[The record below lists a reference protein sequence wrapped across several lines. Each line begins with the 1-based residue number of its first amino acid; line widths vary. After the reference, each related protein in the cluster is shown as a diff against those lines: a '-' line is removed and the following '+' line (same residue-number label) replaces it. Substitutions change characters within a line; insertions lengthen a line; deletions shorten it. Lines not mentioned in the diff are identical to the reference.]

1 MFPFVDTAVTPTI
14 IDCSERSCARG
25 GGLAPAL
32 QTGMKF
38 LLIEY
43 EPRYLERIRHYLASQ
58 SQTVE
63 LVIARDG
70 EEGLEL
76 YQKTRPDLVLISS
89 VLPKVR
95 TPDVIKGMQA
105 TGPTPPI
112 LLMMSGYKGRN
123 KRADAQRVGATS
135 ILEKPFS
142 EDVFQAEV
150 AMALGLRPGIEMP
163 SSPRPPSDPGSPLL
177 SADDIFSEVL
187 TGLGE
192 VGPPAKP
199 VSREMPAPS
208 SVEKR
213 LHDTLSGLLPPKK
226 SMSGS
231 TPPFPSAER
240 PDRPVER
247 TARVNVAEAMASLAA
262 RPQQTSRSGESPAR
276 RISSVDKLLS
286 DTLSGIMPPPKTT
299 AAAPPSRPR
308 ESSREVSGETL
319 RTKVSPIP
327 PSVPPA
333 PPPLRRPG
341 DATRPVATGRPASS
355 PGAFGRYQLL
365 EKIGA
370 GGMAEVFKARMKG
383 EQGFEKIVAIKR
395 IVPHM
400 ASNAEFV
407 TMFVD
412 EAKLAAQL
420 NHNNITHI
428 YDLGKVEAWHYIA
441 MEYVEGKDL
450 RTLLKLGKDKG
461 FPLPAELALFIASKI
476 ANALD
481 YAHRRPAPDGS
492 ELNLVHRDVSPQN
505 ILISDE
511 GDIKLCDFG
520 IAKAASKVST
530 TMSGALKGKLQYMS
544 PEQAWGKRL
553 DRRSDIFSLG
563 SVLYEMLTGAP
574 LFEGD
579 TDMSVLESVRE
590 GEVAPPTSRGV
601 EVPKRVDQI
610 VLKALAKNPQ
620 ERYQNA
626 SEFEK
631 DLHAVL
637 YTYQPSP
644 GPADL
649 AIYMHRLLEAPQA
662 SDAEIEAAFDAARD
676 MPRPAAPQAPAS
688 EVPPKKGKGLVIA
701 KASGEATR
709 PSIPAP
715 TPLPQPAARRSVG
728 EAAAAHAL
736 PATGESKK
744 SRAGLVAGIGIAA
757 VVLVAGALY
766 VTKDRWSGAKA
777 PDTALAP
784 KTEVPSASASSAA
797 SAAPA
802 PTLPAVE
809 PAKIVD
815 PKAVEAE
822 VRRLGAER
830 EKALRDAAAREL
842 AASGKPAPAPA
853 QAPPV
858 VGLAPV
864 KPAEPPRAVDAV
876 SASVPAP
883 KSVEPS
889 SATVVRAPETR
900 PTEVT
905 AEAAQKPPPPQPA
918 EVSVPDNPPVIPAAS
933 NTPASEGDLVGPG
946 EGVTEPRL
954 VRLGGVG
961 NLPPQ
966 ARQISRAADGS
977 IGTPF
982 LMALVD
988 ERGAVLEVR
997 IVKRSSY
1004 KFVDEAAVRSLKGAT
1019 IQPATKDGVKVKMW
1033 KTFPIEVRP

>member
-1 MFPFVDTAVTPTI
+1 VHAAAAVGPV
-14 IDCSERSCARG
+14 
-25 GGLAPAL
+25 LNL
-32 QTGMKF
+32 GMKF

-43 EPRYLERIRHYLASQ
+43 EPRYLERIRQYLAGQ
-58 SQTVE
+58 SHTVE
-63 LVIARDG
+63 LVMARDG

-76 YQKTRPDLVLISS
+76 YRKSRPDLVLISS
-89 VLPKVR
+89 VLPKLR

-105 TGPTPPI
+105 MGPTPPV

-142 EDVFQAEV
+142 EDVFQAEI
-150 AMALGLRPGIEMP
+150 AMALGLRPAIEMP
-163 SSPRPPSDPGSPLL
+163 SPSGPPSDPGAPLL
-177 SADDIFSEVL
+177 SSDDIFSDVL
-187 TGLGE
+187 TELDDE
-192 VGPPAKP
+192 PPARP
-199 VSREMPAPS
+199 TSREMPVLAP

-213 LHDTLSGLLPPKK
+213 LHDTLSGLLPPRKTP
-226 SMSGS
+226 SGVS
-231 TPPFPSAER
+231 APFPAAEVPGER
-240 PDRPVER
+240 LERPVER
-247 TARVNVAEAMASLAA
+247 TARVNVAEAMASLAT
-262 RPQQTSRSGESPAR
+262 RPQPAPRSGESQAR
-276 RISSVDKLLS
+276 GISSVDKLLH

-299 AAAPPSRPR
+299 APAPPARPR
-308 ESSREVSGETL
+308 ELKEVSREVSGETV
-319 RTKVSPIP
+319 RMKASPLP

-333 PPPLRRPG
+333 PPPMPQPV
-341 DATRPVATGRPASS
+341 DATRPVPAARPASS

-365 EKIGA
+365 QKIGA
-370 GGMAEVFKARMKG
+370 GGMAEVFKARMSG

-400 ASNAEFV
+400 ATNAEFV

-428 YDLGKVEAWHYIA
+428 YDLGKVDAWHYIA

-450 RTLLKLGKDKG
+450 RTLLKVAKERG

-481 YAHRRPAPDGS
+481 YAHRRPAADGS

-563 SVLYEMLTGAP
+563 SVLFEMLTGAP
-574 LFEGD
+574 LFHGE

-590 GEVAPPTSRGV
+590 GDVAMPSSRGA

-662 SDAEIEAAFDAARD
+662 SDDEIDAAFDKARD
-676 MPRPAAPQAPAS
+676 MPAPVGPSPAAA
-688 EVPPKKGKGLVIA
+688 VPPKKGRGLVIA
-701 KASGEATR
+701 KARTGEFAR
-709 PSIPAP
+709 PPIPVLAPRPEPAP
-715 TPLPQPAARRSVG
+715 RRAVG
-728 EAAAAHAL
+728 ESAAAL
-736 PATGESKK
+736 PAAGESRK
-744 SRAGLVAGIGIAA
+744 SRTGLVAGIGLAA
-757 VVLVAGALY
+757 VALVAGGLF
-766 VTKDRWSGAKA
+766 VTKDRWSGAR
-777 PDTALAP
+777 PPVTASVP
-784 KTEVPSASASSAA
+784 KTEPAAA

-802 PTLPAVE
+802 PPSAPEPALPE

-815 PKAVEAE
+815 PRAVEAE
-822 VRRLGAER
+822 ARRLGAER
-830 EKALRDAAAREL
+830 EKAIREAAKQPG
-842 AASGKPAPAPA
+842 AAGKPATASVPPAA
-853 QAPPV
+853 V

-864 KPAEPPRAVDAV
+864 KVAEPPRPSEVPVTVAKEPE
-876 SASVPAP
+876 SASTAVPVPPAPEPKPAETVAEAP
-883 KSVEPS
+883 KS
-889 SATVVRAPETR
+889 
-900 PTEVT
+900 
-905 AEAAQKPPPPQPA
+905 AAPPPV
-918 EVSVPDNPPVIPAAS
+918 EVSVPDKAPVIPAAS
-933 NTPASEGDLVGPG
+933 SEPVKEGDLVGPG
-946 EGVTEPRL
+946 EGVVEPRL
-954 VRLGGVG
+954 VRLGNMS
-961 NLPPQ
+961 NLPVQ
-966 ARQISRAADGS
+966 ARQIKRGADGS

-988 ERGAVLEVR
+988 ERGVVQEVR
-997 IVKRSSY
+997 VLKPSSY
-1004 KFVDEAAVRSLKGAT
+1004 KFVDDAAVRSLKGAT

-1033 KTFPIEVRP
+1033 KTFPITVKP

>member
-1 MFPFVDTAVTPTI
+1 M
-14 IDCSERSCARG
+14 
-25 GGLAPAL
+25 LAAGASPPVL
-32 QTGMKF
+32 EFGMKF
-38 LLIEY
+38 LLVEY

-58 SQTVE
+58 FQTVE
-63 LVIARDG
+63 LVVARDG

-76 YQKTRPDLVLISS
+76 YRKSRPDLVLISS

-95 TPDVIKGMQA
+95 TPEVIKGMQA

-142 EDVFQAEV
+142 EDVFQAEI

-163 SSPRPPSDPGSPLL
+163 SSPGPPSDPGTPLL
-177 SADDIFSEVL
+177 SADDIFSDVL
-187 TGLGE
+187 TGLDE
-192 VGPPAKP
+192 AAPPVKP
-199 VSREMPAPS
+199 VSREMPAPG

-213 LHDTLSGLLPPKK
+213 LHDTLSGLIPPKK
-226 SMSGS
+226 PVSGS
-231 TPPFPSAER
+231 SAPFPSAER
-240 PDRPVER
+240 PERPVER

-262 RPQQTSRSGESPAR
+262 RPQQAPRSGESQAR
-276 RISSVDKLLS
+276 GISSVDKLLN
-286 DTLSGIMPPPKTT
+286 DTLSGLMPLPKTT
-299 AAAPPSRPR
+299 AAAPPVRPR
-308 ESSREVSGETL
+308 EIVREVSDETI
-319 RTKVSPIP
+319 RMKVSPIP
-327 PSVPPA
+327 PPVPP
-333 PPPLRRPG
+333 PMKRPV
-341 DATRPVATGRPASS
+341 DTTRPVAAERPASS

-365 EKIGA
+365 QKIGA
-370 GGMAEVFKARMKG
+370 GGMAEVYKARMRG

-400 ASNAEFV
+400 ATNAEFV

-428 YDLGKVEAWHYIA
+428 YDLGKVDAWHYIA

-450 RTLLKLGKDKG
+450 RTLLKLGKERG
-461 FPLPAELALFIASKI
+461 FPLAGELALFIAAKI

-481 YAHRRPAPDGS
+481 YVHRRPAPDGS

-544 PEQAWGKRL
+544 PEQAWGKKL

-649 AIYMHRLLEAPQA
+649 AIYMHRLLEAP
-662 SDAEIEAAFDAARD
+662 
-676 MPRPAAPQAPAS
+676 PA
-688 EVPPKKGKGLVIA
+688 
-701 KASGEATR
+701 
-709 PSIPAP
+709 IPAP
-715 TPLPQPAARRSVG
+715 APLPTPAARRAVG
-728 EAAAAHAL
+728 ESAAAPAL
-736 PATGESKK
+736 PAAGESKK

-757 VVLVAGALY
+757 AVLVVGALF
-766 VTKDRWSGAKA
+766 VTKDRWSGAKPPVTA
-777 PDTALAP
+777 PAP
-784 KTEVPSASASSAA
+784 KTEAPAASAPSAA
-797 SAAPA
+797 SVVPAPA
-802 PTLPAVE
+802 LPAAE

-815 PKAVEAE
+815 PKAVDAEA
-822 VRRLGAER
+822 RRLGAER
-830 EKALRDAAAREL
+830 EKAPRDAAAKQL
-842 AASGKPAPAPA
+842 AMAGKPATASA
-853 QAPPV
+853 QAPAV

-864 KPAEPPRAVDAV
+864 KPAEPPRAGGAS

-889 SATVVRAPETR
+889 SATVVRAPEPR
-900 PTEVT
+900 
-905 AEAAQKPPPPQPA
+905 PA
-918 EVSVPDNPPVIPAAS
+918 EISVPDKPLMVPAAS
-933 NTPASEGDLVGPG
+933 NAPVSEGDLVGPG
-946 EGVTEPRL
+946 EGVLEPRL
-954 VRLGGVG
+954 VRLGGMG

-966 ARQISRAADGS
+966 ARQIKRAADGS

-988 ERGAVLEVR
+988 ERGVVR
-997 IVKRSSY
+997 DIRVVKPSSY
-1004 KFVDEAAVRSLKGAT
+1004 KFVDEAAMRSLKGAT

-1033 KTFPIEVRP
+1033 KTFSLTVKP

>member
-1 MFPFVDTAVTPTI
+1 
-14 IDCSERSCARG
+14 
-25 GGLAPAL
+25 
-32 QTGMKF
+32 MKF
-38 LLIEY
+38 LLVEY

-70 EEGLEL
+70 EEALEM
-76 YQKTRPDLVLISS
+76 YRRSRPDLVLISS

-150 AMALGLRPGIEMP
+150 AMALGLRPGIEVSP
-163 SSPRPPSDPGSPLL
+163 SSGPPSDPGSPLL
-177 SADDIFSEVL
+177 SADDIFSDVL
-187 TGLGE
+187 TGLDE
-192 VGPPAKP
+192 PAPPVKP
-199 VSREMPAPS
+199 VSREMPAQS

-226 SMSGS
+226 SVSGS
-231 TPPFPSAER
+231 TPSFAPAGR
-240 PDRPVER
+240 PDRPAER
-247 TARVNVAEAMASLAA
+247 TARVNVEQAMASLAA
-262 RPQQTSRSGESPAR
+262 RPQPASRSGETAAKTV
-276 RISSVDKLLS
+276 SSVDKLLH
-286 DTLSGIMPPPKTT
+286 DTLSGLMPPPKTA
-299 AAAPPSRPR
+299 AAAPPSRPKAV
-308 ESSREVSGETL
+308 SREVSGETV
-319 RTKVSPIP
+319 RSKVSPLP
-327 PSVPPA
+327 PPVPPA
-333 PPPLRRPG
+333 PPPLKRPV
-341 DATRPVATGRPASS
+341 DVTRPVPVSRPASS

-370 GGMAEVFKARMKG
+370 GGMAEVYKARMRG

-400 ASNAEFV
+400 ATNADFV

-428 YDLGKVEAWHYIA
+428 YDLGKVDAWHYIA

-450 RTLLKLGKDKG
+450 RTLLKLGKERG
-461 FPLPAELALFIASKI
+461 CPLPAELALFIAAKI

-481 YAHRRPAPDGS
+481 YAHRRLAADGS

-563 SVLYEMLTGAP
+563 SVLYEMLTGRP

-579 TDMSVLESVRE
+579 TDMSILESVRE

-601 EVPKRVDQI
+601 EVPRRVDQI

-649 AIYMHRLLEAPQA
+649 AIYMHRLLEASQA
-662 SDAEIEAAFDAARD
+662 SDDEIDAAFDAARD
-676 MPRPAAPQAPAS
+676 MPSPVAAPAPAPD
-688 EVPPKKGKGLVIA
+688 VLPRKGKGLVIA
-701 KASGEATR
+701 KARSTEATR

-715 TPLPQPAARRSVG
+715 APLPAPPTRRAVG
-728 EAAAAHAL
+728 EIAVHPAL
-736 PATGESKK
+736 PAAGESKK
-744 SRAGLVAGIGIAA
+744 SRAGLFAGIGIAA
-757 VVLVAGALY
+757 AVLVAAALF
-766 VTKDRWSGAKA
+766 VTKDRWSGAR
-777 PDTALAP
+777 PQ
-784 KTEVPSASASSAA
+784 V
-797 SAAPA
+797 AAPA
-802 PTLPAVE
+802 PKAEVPAASASTAAPLPSPALVAPE

-822 VRRLGAER
+822 ARRLAAER
-830 EKALRDAAAREL
+830 EKAQRDAAARQ
-842 AASGKPAPAPA
+842 AATAGKPATASA
-853 QAPPV
+853 QAPAV
-858 VGLAPV
+858 VGLAPA
-864 KPAEPPRAVDAV
+864 KAAEPPRPADA
-876 SASVPAP
+876 STASVPAP
-883 KSVEPS
+883 KSVEAS
-889 SATVVRAPETR
+889 SAPAVRAPEPKPADIAVEVAPK
-900 PTEVT
+900 PT
-905 AEAAQKPPPPQPA
+905 PPPPV
-918 EVSVPDNPPVIPAAS
+918 EVSIPEKPPAIPAAS
-933 NTPASEGDLVGPG
+933 STAVSEGDLVGPG
-946 EGVTEPRL
+946 EGVSEPRL
-954 VRLGGVG
+954 VRLGSLG

-966 ARQISRAADGS
+966 ARQIRRAADGS

-988 ERGAVLEVR
+988 ERGVVQEVR
-997 IVKRSSY
+997 VVKPSSY
-1004 KFVDEAAVRSLKGAT
+1004 KFVDDAAVRSLKGAT

-1033 KTFPIEVRP
+1033 KTFPIEVKP

>member
-1 MFPFVDTAVTPTI
+1 VHAAV
-14 IDCSERSCARG
+14 AV
-25 GGLAPAL
+25 APVL
-32 QTGMKF
+32 NLGMKF

-43 EPRYLERIRHYLASQ
+43 EPRYLEQIRQYLAGQ

-63 LVIARDG
+63 LVMARDG

-76 YQKTRPDLVLISS
+76 YRKSRPDLVLISS
-89 VLPKVR
+89 ILPKLR

-105 TGPTPPI
+105 LGPTPPV

-142 EDVFQAEV
+142 RDVFQAEV
-150 AMALGLRPGIEMP
+150 AMALGLRPAIEMP
-163 SSPRPPSDPGSPLL
+163 SSSGPPSDPGAPLL
-177 SADDIFSEVL
+177 SAEDIFSGVL
-187 TGLGE
+187 TELDDE
-192 VGPPAKP
+192 PPARP
-199 VSREMPAPS
+199 ISREMPVPVP
-208 SVEKR
+208 SVEK
-213 LHDTLSGLLPPKK
+213 LLSDTLSGLMPPKK
-226 SMSGS
+226 TPSGVS
-231 TPPFPSAER
+231 APFPAAEVPGER
-240 PDRPVER
+240 LDRPVER
-247 TARVNVAEAMASLAA
+247 TARVNVAEVMASLSA
-262 RPQQTSRSGESPAR
+262 RPQPAPRAAEPASRGASST
-276 RISSVDKLLS
+276 SSVDKLLH
-286 DTLSGIMPPPKTT
+286 DTLSGILPPPKTIEP
-299 AAAPPSRPR
+299 APPTRPR
-308 ESSREVSGETL
+308 EPREPKGVAREVSGETV
-319 RTKVSPIP
+319 RMKASPLP

-333 PPPLRRPG
+333 SPPMPRPV
-341 DATRPVATGRPASS
+341 DATHPVPAARPVSS

-365 EKIGA
+365 QKIGA
-370 GGMAEVFKARMKG
+370 GGMAEVFKARMSG

-400 ASNAEFV
+400 ATNADFV

-428 YDLGKVEAWHYIA
+428 YDLGKVDAWHYIA

-450 RTLLKLGKDKG
+450 RTLLKLAKERG

-481 YAHRRPAPDGS
+481 YAHRRPAADGS

-530 TMSGALKGKLQYMS
+530 TISGALKGKLQYMS

-590 GEVAPPTSRGV
+590 GEVAMPSSRGA

-637 YTYQPSP
+637 YTFQPSP

-649 AIYMHRLLEAPQA
+649 AIYMHRLREAPQA
-662 SDAEIEAAFDAARD
+662 SDDEIDAVFDKARD
-676 MPRPAAPQAPAS
+676 MPGPVGPVPAPGG
-688 EVPPKKGKGLVIA
+688 PPKKGKGLVIA
-701 KASGEATR
+701 KAQTGEFAW
-709 PSIPAP
+709 PSIPPLKSRPEPAP
-715 TPLPQPAARRSVG
+715 RRAVGESAAVLPAA
-728 EAAAAHAL
+728 
-736 PATGESKK
+736 GESRK
-744 SRAGLVAGIGIAA
+744 SRTGLVAGIGLAA
-757 VVLVAGALY
+757 VALVAGGLY
-766 VTKDRWSGAKA
+766 VTKDRWSGTG
-777 PDTALAP
+777 PPVTASVP
-784 KTEVPSASASSAA
+784 KTESAAANAA
-797 SAAPA
+797 SAPPSAPE
-802 PTLPAVE
+802 PAMLE
-809 PAKIVD
+809 PAKVVD
-815 PKAVEAE
+815 PRAVEAE
-822 VRRLGAER
+822 ARRLGAER
-830 EKALRDAAAREL
+830 EKALREAAKQPGTA
-842 AASGKPAPAPA
+842 GKPATASE
-853 QAPPV
+853 PPSAV

-864 KPAEPPRAVDAV
+864 KVAEPPRPSEVPAAALKGPE
-876 SASVPAP
+876 SASTAVPVPPAPEPKPAETVAEAP
-883 KSVEPS
+883 KS
-889 SATVVRAPETR
+889 
-900 PTEVT
+900 
-905 AEAAQKPPPPQPA
+905 AAPPPV
-918 EVSVPDNPPVIPAAS
+918 EVSVPDKAPVIPVAS
-933 NTPASEGDLVGPG
+933 SAPVKEGDLVGPG
-946 EGVTEPRL
+946 EGVVEPRL
-954 VRLGGVG
+954 VRLG
-961 NLPPQ
+961 NMSSLPVQ
-966 ARQISRAADGS
+966 ARQVKRGADGS

-988 ERGAVLEVR
+988 ERGAVQEVR
-997 IVKRSSY
+997 VLKPSSY
-1004 KFVDEAAVRSLKGAT
+1004 KFVDDAAVRSLKGAT

-1033 KTFPIEVRP
+1033 KTFPITVKP

>member
-1 MFPFVDTAVTPTI
+1 MVV
-14 IDCSERSCARG
+14 G
-25 GGLAPAL
+25 PANNL
-32 QTGMKF
+32 GMKF

-43 EPRYLERIRHYLASQ
+43 EPRYLERIRQYLAGQ

-63 LVIARDG
+63 LVMARDG

-76 YQKTRPDLVLISS
+76 YKKSRPDLVLISS
-89 VLPKVR
+89 VLPKLR

-105 TGPTPPI
+105 LGPTPPV

-142 EDVFQAEV
+142 QDVFQAEV
-150 AMALGLRPGIEMP
+150 AMALGLRPMIEMP
-163 SSPRPPSDPGSPLL
+163 PSPGPPSDPGAPLL
-177 SADDIFSEVL
+177 SADDIFSDVL
-187 TGLGE
+187 TGLDD
-192 VGPPAKP
+192 PPPPRP
-199 VSREMPAPS
+199 VSREMPIPAPS
-208 SVEKR
+208 VDKR
-213 LHDTLSGLLPPKK
+213 LSDTLSGLLPPRKTP
-226 SMSGS
+226 SGVS
-231 TPPFPSAER
+231 APFPAAEVPGER
-240 PDRPVER
+240 LARPVER
-247 TARVNVAEAMASLAA
+247 TARVNVAEAMASLSA
-262 RPQQTSRSGESPAR
+262 RPPAPRSGESQAR
-276 RISSVDKLLS
+276 SISSVDKLLH
-286 DTLSGIMPPPKTT
+286 DTLSGLMPPPMTTT
-299 AAAPPSRPR
+299 APAPPARPR
-308 ESSREVSGETL
+308 EPREPKEVSREVSGETV
-319 RTKVSPIP
+319 RMRSSPLP
-327 PSVPPA
+327 PPVPPA
-333 PPPLRRPG
+333 PPPMPRPV
-341 DATRPVATGRPASS
+341 DATRPVSAPRPPSS

-365 EKIGA
+365 QKIGA
-370 GGMAEVFKARMKG
+370 GGMAEVFKARMSG
-383 EQGFEKIVAIKR
+383 EHGFEKIVAIKR

-400 ASNAEFV
+400 ATNADFV

-428 YDLGKVEAWHYIA
+428 YDLGKVDAWHYIA

-450 RTLLKLGKDKG
+450 RTLLKLSKERG

-505 ILISDE
+505 ILLSDE

-553 DRRSDIFSLG
+553 DRRSDIYSLG
-563 SVLYEMLTGAP
+563 SVLFEMLTGAP
-574 LFEGD
+574 LFQGE

-590 GEVAPPTSRGV
+590 GEVAMPSSRGAG
-601 EVPKRVDQI
+601 VPRRVDQI

-662 SDAEIEAAFDAARD
+662 SEDEIDAAFDKARD
-676 MPRPAAPQAPAS
+676 MSVPVGPVPAPPA
-688 EVPPKKGKGLVIA
+688 PPKKGKGLVIA
-701 KASGEATR
+701 KARSGEVAR
-709 PSIPAP
+709 PAVPAP
-715 TPLPQPAARRSVG
+715 EPRPEPAPRRAVG
-728 EAAAAHAL
+728 ERAAAL
-736 PATGESKK
+736 PAVGESRK
-744 SRAGLVAGIGIAA
+744 SRTGLVAGIGLAA
-757 VVLVAGALY
+757 VVLVAGGLW
-766 VTKDRWSGAKA
+766 VTKDRWSGAR
-777 PDTALAP
+777 PPVTAGVP
-784 KTEVPSASASSAA
+784 KTEPVAVDASSAHP
-797 SAAPA
+797 AAAEPA
-802 PTLPAVE
+802 TQAAALPE

-815 PKAVEAE
+815 PRAVEAE
-822 VRRLGAER
+822 ARRVAGER
-830 EKALRDAAAREL
+830 EKAARE
-842 AASGKPAPAPA
+842 AAKQPGTAGKPATVSPPP
-853 QAPPV
+853 PPV
-858 VGLAPV
+858 LGLAAV
-864 KPAEPPRAVDAV
+864 KVAEPPRPSEAAVAATT
-876 SASVPAP
+876 SAKVPEPAATAVPAP
-883 KSVEPS
+883 PAPEPKPAETVAETKPAPPPPVEVSLPDKAPLIPPPS
-889 SATVVRAPETR
+889 SA
-900 PTEVT
+900 
-905 AEAAQKPPPPQPA
+905 
-918 EVSVPDNPPVIPAAS
+918 PVH
-933 NTPASEGDLVGPG
+933 EGDLVGPG
-946 EGVTEPRL
+946 EGVVEPRL
-954 VRLGGVG
+954 VRLG
-961 NLPPQ
+961 NMSSLPAQ
-966 ARQISRAADGS
+966 ARQVRRAADGS

-988 ERGAVLEVR
+988 EHGGVQDIRVL
-997 IVKRSSY
+997 KPSSY

-1033 KTFPIEVRP
+1033 KTFPITVKP

>member
-1 MFPFVDTAVTPTI
+1 
-14 IDCSERSCARG
+14 
-25 GGLAPAL
+25 
-32 QTGMKF
+32 MKF

-43 EPRYLERIRHYLASQ
+43 EPRYLERIRQYLAGQ
-58 SQTVE
+58 SQTIE
-63 LVIARDG
+63 LVVARDG
-70 EEGLEL
+70 EEGLDL
-76 YQKTRPDLVLISS
+76 YRKSRPDLVLISS
-89 VLPKVR
+89 VLPKLR

-105 TGPTPPI
+105 MGPTPPV

-142 EDVFQAEV
+142 MDVFQAEV
-150 AMALGLRPGIEMP
+150 AMALGLRPAIEMP
-163 SSPRPPSDPGSPLL
+163 PSSGPPSDPGAPLL
-177 SADDIFSEVL
+177 SADDIFADVL
-187 TGLGE
+187 TGLDDE
-192 VGPPAKP
+192 PPARP
-199 VSREMPAPS
+199 ISREMPAPVP

-213 LHDTLSGLLPPKK
+213 LHETLSGLLPPRKTP
-226 SMSGS
+226 SGVS
-231 TPPFPSAER
+231 APFVPAEA
-240 PDRPVER
+240 PVEKIDRPAER
-247 TARVNVAEAMASLAA
+247 TARVNVAEVMASLTA
-262 RPQQTSRSGESPAR
+262 RPPSAPRAADSASRAAESASRSS
-276 RISSVDKLLS
+276 SSVDKLLH
-286 DTLSGIMPPPKTT
+286 DTLSGIMPPPRTT
-299 AAAPPSRPR
+299 VPAPPVRPR
-308 ESSREVSGETL
+308 EVKDASREVSGETVRMKAAPL
-319 RTKVSPIP
+319 P

-333 PPPLRRPG
+333 PPPVPLT
-341 DATRPVATGRPASS
+341 DTTRPVPAVRPASS

-365 EKIGA
+365 QKIGA
-370 GGMAEVFKARMKG
+370 GGMAEVFKARMSG

-400 ASNAEFV
+400 ATNADFV

-428 YDLGKVEAWHYIA
+428 YDLGKVDAWHYIA

-450 RTLLKLGKDKG
+450 RTLLKVAKERSV
-461 FPLPAELALFIASKI
+461 PLPAELALFIAAKI

-530 TMSGALKGKLQYMS
+530 TISGALKGKLQYMS

-563 SVLYEMLTGAP
+563 SVLFEMLTGTP
-574 LFEGD
+574 LFQGE

-590 GEVAPPTSRGV
+590 GDAATPSSRGA

-649 AIYMHRLLEAPQA
+649 AIYMNRLLEAPPA
-662 SDAEIEAAFDAARD
+662 SDDEIDAAFDKARD
-676 MPRPAAPQAPAS
+676 MPGPVGPSPA
-688 EVPPKKGKGLVIA
+688 VLPKKGRGLVIA
-701 KASGEATR
+701 KAQAGELAR
-709 PSIPAP
+709 PSIPGPAP
-715 TPLPQPAARRSVG
+715 EPRPEPAPRRAVG
-728 EAAAAHAL
+728 ESAAAL
-736 PATGESKK
+736 PAAGESRK

-757 VVLVAGALY
+757 VVLVAGGLF
-766 VTKDRWSGAKA
+766 VTKDRWSGARPPA
-777 PDTALAP
+777 TASVP
-784 KTEVPSASASSAA
+784 KTEPATASVIPEASAPASASASAPPEAA
-797 SAAPA
+797 K
-802 PTLPAVE
+802 V
-809 PAKIVD
+809 VD
-815 PKAVEAE
+815 PRAVEAE
-822 VRRLGAER
+822 ARRLAAER
-830 EKALRDAAAREL
+830 EKAIREAAKQPG
-842 AASGKPAPAPA
+842 AAGKPATASVPP
-853 QAPPV
+853 QAA

-864 KPAEPPRAVDAV
+864 KAAEPPRPSEVPVPAAAASGPESAPTAVPVPRAPEPKPEAAV
-876 SASVPAP
+876 EAP
-883 KSVEPS
+883 KS
-889 SATVVRAPETR
+889 
-900 PTEVT
+900 
-905 AEAAQKPPPPQPA
+905 AAPPPV
-918 EVSVPDNPPVIPAAS
+918 EVSAPDKAPVIPAAS
-933 NTPASEGDLVGPG
+933 SAPVKEGDLVGPG
-946 EGVTEPRL
+946 EGVVEPRL
-954 VRLGGVG
+954 VRLGSMG
-961 NLPPQ
+961 NVPAQ
-966 ARQISRAADGS
+966 ARQIKRGADGS
-977 IGTPF
+977 IGTPI

-988 ERGAVLEVR
+988 ERGAVQEVR
-997 IVKRSSY
+997 VLKPSSY
-1004 KFVDEAAVRSLKGAT
+1004 KFVDDAAVRSLKGAT

-1033 KTFPIEVRP
+1033 KTFPITVKP

>member
-1 MFPFVDTAVTPTI
+1 
-14 IDCSERSCARG
+14 
-25 GGLAPAL
+25 
-32 QTGMKF
+32 MKF

-63 LVIARDG
+63 LVVARDG

-76 YQKTRPDLVLISS
+76 YRKSRPDLVLISS

-163 SSPRPPSDPGSPLL
+163 PSPGPPSDPGTPLL
-177 SADDIFSEVL
+177 SADDIFSDVL
-187 TGLGE
+187 TGLDE
-192 VGPPAKP
+192 PQPPAKP
-199 VSREMPAPS
+199 VSREIPVPS

-213 LHDTLSGLLPPKK
+213 LHDTLSGLMPPKK
-226 SMSGS
+226 SVSGS
-231 TPPFPSAER
+231 TAPFPSAER
-240 PDRPVER
+240 PERPVER
-247 TARVNVAEAMASLAA
+247 TSRVNVAAAMASLAA
-262 RPQQTSRSGESPAR
+262 RPQQAPRSGEATAKS
-276 RISSVDKLLS
+276 ISSVDKLLN
-286 DTLSGIMPPPKTT
+286 DTLSGLMPPPKTSV
-299 AAAPPSRPR
+299 AAPPSRPK
-308 ESSREVSGETL
+308 EISREVSGEKL
-319 RTKVSPIP
+319 RLKVAPIP
-327 PSVPPA
+327 PPIPPA
-333 PPPLRRPG
+333 PPPMKRPG
-341 DATRPVATGRPASS
+341 ETTRPVPTGRPASS

-370 GGMAEVFKARMKG
+370 GGMAEVYKARMRG
-383 EQGFEKIVAIKR
+383 EHGFEKIVAIKR
-395 IVPHM
+395 IVPNM
-400 ASNAEFV
+400 AMNAEFV

-428 YDLGKVEAWHYIA
+428 YDLGKVDAWHYIA

-450 RTLLKLGKDKG
+450 RTLLKVGKERG
-461 FPLPAELALFIASKI
+461 FPLPSELALFIAAKI

-590 GEVAPPTSRGV
+590 GEVLPPTSRGV

-649 AIYMHRLLEAPQA
+649 AIYMHRLLEPPQA
-662 SDAEIEAAFDAARD
+662 SDDEIEAAFDAARD
-676 MPRPAAPQAPAS
+676 MPRPAAPPAPAS

-701 KASGEATR
+701 KAHSGEGTR
-709 PSIPAP
+709 PSVPAP
-715 TPLPQPAARRSVG
+715 APFPSPTTRRAVG
-728 EAAAAHAL
+728 EGAAVPAL
-736 PATGESKK
+736 TGAGESKK
-744 SRAGLVAGIGIAA
+744 SRAGLVAGIGVAA
-757 VVLVAGALY
+757 AVLVAGAIF
-766 VTKDRWSGAKA
+766 VTKDRWSGAKPPVTA
-777 PDTALAP
+777 PTP
-784 KTEVPSASASSAA
+784 KTEVPAASTLSEPSVASS
-797 SAAPA
+797 PA
-802 PTLPAVE
+802 PPAPE

-815 PKAVEAE
+815 PRAVEAE
-822 VRRLGAER
+822 ARRLAAER
-830 EKALRDAAAREL
+830 EKALRDAAAKQL
-842 AASGKPAPAPA
+842 AAAGKPATGSA
-853 QAPPV
+853 QAPAV

-864 KPAEPPRAVDAV
+864 KPAEPPRPSDAGT
-876 SASVPAP
+876 ASVPVP
-883 KSVEPS
+883 KSAEPS
-889 SATVVRAPETR
+889 TATVVRAPESR
-900 PTEVT
+900 P
-905 AEAAQKPPPPQPA
+905 AEAAPEAAPKPTLPPPA
-918 EVSVPDNPPVIPAAS
+918 EVSVFDKPPLIPVAS
-933 NTPASEGDLVGPG
+933 NALVSEGDLVGPG
-946 EGVTEPRL
+946 EGVLEPRL
-954 VRLGGVG
+954 VRLGGMG

-966 ARQISRAADGS
+966 ARQIKRAADGS

-988 ERGAVLEVR
+988 ERGVVQDIR
-997 IVKRSSY
+997 IIKPSSY
-1004 KFVDEAAVRSLKGAT
+1004 KFVDDAAVRSLKGAT

-1033 KTFPIEVRP
+1033 KTFPITVKL

>member
-1 MFPFVDTAVTPTI
+1 
-14 IDCSERSCARG
+14 
-25 GGLAPAL
+25 
-32 QTGMKF
+32 MKF

-43 EPRYLERIRHYLASQ
+43 EPRYLERIRQYLASQ

-76 YQKTRPDLVLISS
+76 YRKSRPDLVLISS
-89 VLPKVR
+89 VLPKIR
-95 TPDVIKGMQA
+95 TPDVIKGMQS

-142 EDVFQAEV
+142 EDVFQAEI

-163 SSPRPPSDPGSPLL
+163 PSPGPPSDPGTPLL
-177 SADDIFSEVL
+177 SADDIFSDVL

-192 VGPPAKP
+192 APPPPKF
-199 VSREMPAPS
+199 VSREVPAA
-208 SVEKR
+208 VDKR

-226 SMSGS
+226 TVSGPS
-231 TPPFPSAER
+231 PPFPAVE
-240 PDRPVER
+240 PAGRPVER

-262 RPQQTSRSGESPAR
+262 RAQPATRSGEAPAR
-276 RISSVDKLLS
+276 KVSSVDKLLS
-286 DTLSGIMPPPKTT
+286 DTLSGLMPPPKTT
-299 AAAPPSRPR
+299 AAAPPARPR
-308 ESSREVSGETL
+308 EISREVSGEKV
-319 RTKVSPIP
+319 RTKVAPIP
-327 PSVPPA
+327 PPIPPA
-333 PPPLRRPG
+333 PPPLKRPVE
-341 DATRPVATGRPASS
+341 ATRPVPIARPASS

-370 GGMAEVFKARMKG
+370 GGMAEVYKARMRG

-400 ASNAEFV
+400 ATNADFV

-428 YDLGKVEAWHYIA
+428 YDLGKVDAWHYIA

-450 RTLLKLGKDKG
+450 RTLLKLGRERG
-461 FPLPAELALFIASKI
+461 FPLPAELALFIAAKI

-563 SVLYEMLTGAP
+563 SVLYEMLTGVP

-590 GEVAPPTSRGV
+590 GEVAPPTSRGA

-649 AIYMHRLLEAPQA
+649 AIYMHRLLEAHQA
-662 SDAEIEAAFDAARD
+662 SDDEIDAAFDAARD
-676 MPRPAAPQAPAS
+676 MPHPVPPPAPA
-688 EVPPKKGKGLVIA
+688 PDALPKKGKGLVIA
-701 KASGEATR
+701 KASGEVTR
-709 PSIPAP
+709 PSFPAP
-715 TPLPQPAARRSVG
+715 APPPAPPARRALG
-728 EAAAAHAL
+728 ETASAL
-736 PATGESKK
+736 PTAGESKK
-744 SRAGLVAGIGIAA
+744 SRAGLVAGIGIVAA
-757 VVLVAGALY
+757 VLVLGALF
-766 VTKDRWSGAKA
+766 VTKDRWMGTKPPAAA
-777 PDTALAP
+777 PTP
-784 KTEVPSASASSAA
+784 KTEAPAATVSPAAPLAPSAA
-797 SAAPA
+797 
-802 PTLPAVE
+802 LPQPE
-809 PAKIVD
+809 PAKILD

-822 VRRLGAER
+822 ARRLAAER
-830 EKALRDAAAREL
+830 EKAARDAAAKQL
-842 AASGKPAPAPA
+842 AAGKPATAPA
-853 QAPPV
+853 QPPGAL
-858 VGLAPV
+858 GLVPV
-864 KPAEPPRAVDAV
+864 QPAEPPRASDAGT
-876 SASVPAP
+876 ASVPVP
-883 KSVEPS
+883 KNVEPS
-889 SATVVRAPETR
+889 TVTVVRAPESR
-900 PTEVT
+900 PS
-905 AEAAQKPPPPQPA
+905 EAAPEAAPKPTPAPPVEA
-918 EVSVPDNPPVIPAAS
+918 SVPERTPVVPSAS
-933 NTPASEGDLVGPG
+933 SAPVAEGDLVGPG
-946 EGVTEPRL
+946 DGVLEPKL
-954 VRLGGVG
+954 VRLGSMG

-966 ARQISRAADGS
+966 ARQIKRAADGS

-988 ERGAVLEVR
+988 ERGKIVEVR
-997 IVKRSSY
+997 ILRPSSY
-1004 KFVDEAAVRSLKGAT
+1004 RFVDEAAVRSLKGAT

-1033 KTFPIEVRP
+1033 KTFPIEVKP

>member
-1 MFPFVDTAVTPTI
+1 
-14 IDCSERSCARG
+14 
-25 GGLAPAL
+25 
-32 QTGMKF
+32 MKF

-43 EPRYLERIRHYLASQ
+43 EPRYLERIRQYLAGQ

-63 LVIARDG
+63 LVMARDG

-76 YQKTRPDLVLISS
+76 YRKSRPDLVLISS
-89 VLPKVR
+89 VLPKLR

-105 TGPTPPI
+105 MGPTPPVI
-112 LLMMSGYKGRN
+112 LMMSGYKGRN

-142 EDVFQAEV
+142 QDVFQAEV
-150 AMALGLRPGIEMP
+150 AMALGLMPASEMP
-163 SSPRPPSDPGSPLL
+163 SFSGPPSDLGAPLL
-177 SADDIFSEVL
+177 SADDIFSGVL
-187 TGLGE
+187 TELE
-192 VGPPAKP
+192 DEPPARP
-199 VSREMPAPS
+199 ISREMPVPVS
-208 SVEKR
+208 SVDK
-213 LHDTLSGLLPPKK
+213 LLSDTLSGLMPPKK
-226 SMSGS
+226 TSSGVS
-231 TPPFPSAER
+231 APFPAAEVPGER
-240 PDRPVER
+240 LDRLVER
-247 TARVNVAEAMASLAA
+247 TARVNVAEAMASLSA
-262 RPQQTSRSGESPAR
+262 RPQPAPRAAEPASRGASST
-276 RISSVDKLLS
+276 SSVDKLLQ

-299 AAAPPSRPR
+299 APAPPARPR
-308 ESSREVSGETL
+308 EPREPREPKEVAREVSGETV
-319 RTKVSPIP
+319 RMKASPLP
-327 PSVPPA
+327 PFVPPA
-333 PPPLRRPG
+333 PLPMPRPV
-341 DATRPVATGRPASS
+341 DATRPVPAARPASS

-370 GGMAEVFKARMKG
+370 GGMAEVFKARMSG

-400 ASNAEFV
+400 ATNADFV

-428 YDLGKVEAWHYIA
+428 YDLGKVDAWHYIA

-450 RTLLKLGKDKG
+450 RTLLKLAKERG

-530 TMSGALKGKLQYMS
+530 TISGALKGKLQYMS
-544 PEQAWGKRL
+544 PEQAWGKRV

-590 GEVAPPTSRGV
+590 GEVAMPSSRGV

-620 ERYQNA
+620 DRYQNA

-637 YTYQPSP
+637 YTFQPSP

-649 AIYMHRLLEAPQA
+649 AIYMHRLREAPQA
-662 SDAEIEAAFDAARD
+662 SDEEIDAAFDKARD
-676 MPRPAAPQAPAS
+676 MPGPVGPVPAPGAL
-688 EVPPKKGKGLVIA
+688 PKKGKGLVIA
-701 KASGEATR
+701 KAQTGEFAR

-715 TPLPQPAARRSVG
+715 EPRREPAPRRAVG
-728 EAAAAHAL
+728 ESAAAL
-736 PATGESKK
+736 PAAAGESRK
-744 SRAGLVAGIGIAA
+744 SRTGLMAGIGLAA
-757 VVLVAGALY
+757 VVLVAGGLF
-766 VTKDRWSGAKA
+766 VTKGRWSGARPPVSA
-777 PDTALAP
+777 GVP
-784 KTEVPSASASSAA
+784 KTEPGAVGASSSVSEASAQHSASTSA
-797 SAAPA
+797 
-802 PTLPAVE
+802 LPE
-809 PAKIVD
+809 PAKVVD
-815 PKAVEAE
+815 PRAVEAE
-822 VRRLGAER
+822 ARRLGAER
-830 EKALRDAAAREL
+830 EKALREAAKQAGT
-842 AASGKPAPAPA
+842 AGKPATASVPPAA
-853 QAPPV
+853 V
-858 VGLAPV
+858 VGLAPM
-864 KPAEPPRAVDAV
+864 KAAEPPRPSDVPAAALKGSESTATAVPV
-876 SASVPAP
+876 SRAPEPKPAEIVAEAP
-883 KSVEPS
+883 KS
-889 SATVVRAPETR
+889 
-900 PTEVT
+900 
-905 AEAAQKPPPPQPA
+905 AAPPPV
-918 EVSVPDNPPVIPAAS
+918 EVSVPDKAPVIPAAS
-933 NTPASEGDLVGPG
+933 SAPVKEGDLVGPG
-946 EGVTEPRL
+946 EGVVEPRL
-954 VRLGGVG
+954 VRLGSMS
-961 NLPPQ
+961 NLPVQ
-966 ARQISRAADGS
+966 ARQIKRGGDGS

-982 LMALVD
+982 LMALID
-988 ERGAVLEVR
+988 ERGAVQEVR
-997 IVKRSSY
+997 VLKPSSY

-1033 KTFPIEVRP
+1033 KTFPITVKP

>member
-1 MFPFVDTAVTPTI
+1 
-14 IDCSERSCARG
+14 
-25 GGLAPAL
+25 
-32 QTGMKF
+32 MKF

-43 EPRYLERIRHYLASQ
+43 EPRYLERIRQYLAGQ

-63 LVIARDG
+63 LVMARDG

-76 YQKTRPDLVLISS
+76 YRKSRPDLVLISA
-89 VLPKVR
+89 VLPKLR

-105 TGPTPPI
+105 MGPTPPV

-123 KRADAQRVGATS
+123 KRADARRVGATS

-142 EDVFQAEV
+142 EDVFQAEI
-150 AMALGLRPGIEMP
+150 AMALGLRPAIEMP
-163 SSPRPPSDPGSPLL
+163 PSSGASDPALPLL
-177 SADDIFSEVL
+177 SADDIFSDVL
-187 TGLGE
+187 TGLDDA
-192 VGPPAKP
+192 PPP
-199 VSREMPAPS
+199 RPFSREMPLPIPS
-208 SVEKR
+208 VDKR
-213 LHDTLSGLLPPKK
+213 LHDTLSGLLPPRKTP
-226 SMSGS
+226 SGVS
-231 TPPFPSAER
+231 APFPAAEVPGER
-240 PDRPVER
+240 LDRPVER

-262 RPQQTSRSGESPAR
+262 RPQPAPRSGESQAR
-276 RISSVDKLLS
+276 GISSVDKLLH
-286 DTLSGIMPPPKTT
+286 DTLSGILPPPKTS
-299 AAAPPSRPR
+299 APAPPARPR
-308 ESSREVSGETL
+308 EPREPREPKEVSREVSGETA
-319 RTKVSPIP
+319 RMKASPLP

-333 PPPLRRPG
+333 PPPMPRPV
-341 DATRPVATGRPASS
+341 DATRPVSPARPASS
-355 PGAFGRYQLL
+355 PGRFGRYQLL

-370 GGMAEVFKARMKG
+370 GGMAEVFKARMSG

-400 ASNAEFV
+400 ATNSDFV

-428 YDLGKVEAWHYIA
+428 YDLGKVDAWHYIA

-450 RTLLKLGKDKG
+450 RTVLKLAKEKG

-481 YAHRRPAPDGS
+481 YAHRRPAADGS

-505 ILISDE
+505 ILLSDE

-563 SVLYEMLTGAP
+563 SVLFEMLTGAP
-574 LFEGD
+574 LFQGE

-590 GEVAPPTSRGV
+590 GEVAMPSSRAAG
-601 EVPKRVDQI
+601 VPKRVDQI

-662 SDAEIEAAFDAARD
+662 SDDEIDAAFDKARD
-676 MPRPAAPQAPAS
+676 MPAPVGPPPGPAIPL
-688 EVPPKKGKGLVIA
+688 KKGRGLVIA
-701 KASGEATR
+701 KAQSGDVAR
-709 PSIPAP
+709 PVVPAP
-715 TPLPQPAARRSVG
+715 ELRPEPAPRRAVG
-728 EAAAAHAL
+728 ERAAAL
-736 PATGESKK
+736 PALGESRK
-744 SRAGLVAGIGIAA
+744 SRTGLVAGIGLAA
-757 VVLVAGALY
+757 VALIAGGLF
-766 VTKDRWSGAKA
+766 VTKDRWLGARPSA
-777 PDTALAP
+777 TAGVP
-784 KTEVPSASASSAA
+784 KTEPTAVDAASAA
-797 SAAPA
+797 SAQPAAPA
-802 PTLPAVE
+802 PALLE

-822 VRRLGAER
+822 ARRLGAER
-830 EKALRDAAAREL
+830 EKALREAAKQPGTA
-842 AASGKPAPAPA
+842 GKPATASV
-853 QAPPV
+853 PPEAV

-864 KPAEPPRAVDAV
+864 KVAEPPQPSDTPAIA
-876 SASVPAP
+876 AKGPEPAP
-883 KSVEPS
+883 TAVP
-889 SATVVRAPETR
+889 VPRAPEPR
-900 PTEVT
+900 PPEPVVEP
-905 AEAAQKPPPPQPA
+905 ASKSAPPPPV
-918 EVSVPDNPPVIPAAS
+918 EVSVPDKAPVIPAAS
-933 NTPASEGDLVGPG
+933 SAPTKEGDLVGAG
-946 EGVTEPRL
+946 EGVVEPRL
-954 VRLGGVG
+954 VRLGAMS
-961 NLPPQ
+961 NIPAL
-966 ARQISRAADGS
+966 ARQFKRAADGS
-977 IGTPF
+977 IGTPL

-988 ERGAVLEVR
+988 EHGAVQDVR
-997 IVKRSSY
+997 VLKPSSY
-1004 KFVDEAAVRSLKGAT
+1004 KFVDEAAVRSLKSAT

-1033 KTFPIEVRP
+1033 KTFTIAVKP

>member
-1 MFPFVDTAVTPTI
+1 M
-14 IDCSERSCARG
+14 
-25 GGLAPAL
+25 LAAGASPPVL
-32 QTGMKF
+32 ESGMKF
-38 LLIEY
+38 LLVEY

-58 SQTVE
+58 FQTVE
-63 LVIARDG
+63 LVVARDG

-76 YQKTRPDLVLISS
+76 YRKSRPDLVLISS
-89 VLPKVR
+89 MLPKVR
-95 TPDVIKGMQA
+95 TPEVIKGMQA

-142 EDVFQAEV
+142 EDVFQAEI

-163 SSPRPPSDPGSPLL
+163 SSPGPPSDPGTPLL
-177 SADDIFSEVL
+177 SADDIFSDVL
-187 TGLGE
+187 TGLDE
-192 VGPPAKP
+192 AAPPVKP
-199 VSREMPAPS
+199 VSREMPAPG

-213 LHDTLSGLLPPKK
+213 LHDTLSGLIPPKK
-226 SMSGS
+226 PVSESS
-231 TPPFPSAER
+231 APFPSAER
-240 PDRPVER
+240 PERPVER
-247 TARVNVAEAMASLAA
+247 TTRVNVAEAMASLAA
-262 RPQQTSRSGESPAR
+262 RPQQAPRSGESQAR
-276 RISSVDKLLS
+276 GISSVDKLLN
-286 DTLSGIMPPPKTT
+286 DTLSGLMPLPKTT
-299 AAAPPSRPR
+299 AAAPPVRPR
-308 ESSREVSGETL
+308 EIVREVSDETI
-319 RTKVSPIP
+319 RMKVSPIP
-327 PSVPPA
+327 PPVPP
-333 PPPLRRPG
+333 PMKRPV
-341 DATRPVATGRPASS
+341 DTTRPVAAERPASS

-365 EKIGA
+365 QKIGE
-370 GGMAEVFKARMKG
+370 GGMAEVYKARMRG

-400 ASNAEFV
+400 ATNAEFV

-428 YDLGKVEAWHYIA
+428 YDLGKVDAWHYIA

-450 RTLLKLGKDKG
+450 RTLLKLGKERG
-461 FPLPAELALFIASKI
+461 FPLAAELALFIAAKI

-544 PEQAWGKRL
+544 PEQAWGKKL

-649 AIYMHRLLEAPQA
+649 AIYMHRLLEAP
-662 SDAEIEAAFDAARD
+662 
-676 MPRPAAPQAPAS
+676 PA
-688 EVPPKKGKGLVIA
+688 
-701 KASGEATR
+701 
-709 PSIPAP
+709 IPAP
-715 TPLPQPAARRSVG
+715 APLPTPATRRAVG
-728 EAAAAHAL
+728 ESAAAPAL
-736 PATGESKK
+736 PAAGESKK

-757 VVLVAGALY
+757 AVLVVGALF
-766 VTKDRWSGAKA
+766 VTKDRWSGAKPPVTA
-777 PDTALAP
+777 PAP
-784 KTEVPSASASSAA
+784 KTEAPAASAPSAA
-797 SAAPA
+797 SVAPA
-802 PTLPAVE
+802 PALPAAE

-822 VRRLGAER
+822 ARRLGAER
-830 EKALRDAAAREL
+830 EKAPRDAAAKQL
-842 AASGKPAPAPA
+842 ATVGKPATASA
-853 QAPPV
+853 QAPAV

-864 KPAEPPRAVDAV
+864 KPAEPPRAGGAS

-889 SATVVRAPETR
+889 SATVVRAPEPR
-900 PTEVT
+900 
-905 AEAAQKPPPPQPA
+905 PA
-918 EVSVPDNPPVIPAAS
+918 EISVPDKPLMVPAAS
-933 NTPASEGDLVGPG
+933 NAPVSEGDLVGPG
-946 EGVTEPRL
+946 EGVLEPRL
-954 VRLGGVG
+954 VRLGSMG

-966 ARQISRAADGS
+966 ARQIKRAADGS

-988 ERGAVLEVR
+988 ERGVVR
-997 IVKRSSY
+997 DIRVVKPSSY
-1004 KFVDEAAVRSLKGAT
+1004 KFVDEAAMRSLKGAT

-1033 KTFPIEVRP
+1033 KTFSLTVKP

>member
-1 MFPFVDTAVTPTI
+1 
-14 IDCSERSCARG
+14 
-25 GGLAPAL
+25 
-32 QTGMKF
+32 MKF

-43 EPRYLERIRHYLASQ
+43 EPRYLEQIRQYLAGQ
-58 SQTVE
+58 SQTVD
-63 LVIARDG
+63 LVMARDG

-76 YQKTRPDLVLISS
+76 YRKSRPDLVLISS
-89 VLPKVR
+89 ILPKLR

-105 TGPTPPI
+105 MGPTPPV

-142 EDVFQAEV
+142 QDVFQAEV
-150 AMALGLRPGIEMP
+150 AMALGLRPAIEMP
-163 SSPRPPSDPGSPLL
+163 SFSGSPSDPGAPLL
-177 SADDIFSEVL
+177 SADDIFSGVL
-187 TGLGE
+187 TELDDE
-192 VGPPAKP
+192 PPARP
-199 VSREMPAPS
+199 ISREVPVPVP
-208 SVEKR
+208 SVEKLLR
-213 LHDTLSGLLPPKK
+213 DTLSGLTPPKK
-226 SMSGS
+226 TPSGVS
-231 TPPFPSAER
+231 APFPSAEVPGER
-240 PDRPVER
+240 LDRPVER
-247 TARVNVAEAMASLAA
+247 TARVNVAEVMASLSA
-262 RPQQTSRSGESPAR
+262 RPQPAPRAAEPASRGASST
-276 RISSVDKLLS
+276 SSVDKLLH
-286 DTLSGIMPPPKTT
+286 DTLSGILPPPKTIEP
-299 AAAPPSRPR
+299 APLARPR
-308 ESSREVSGETL
+308 EPREPKEVAREVAGETG
-319 RTKVSPIP
+319 RMKASPLP

-333 PPPLRRPG
+333 APPMPRPV
-341 DATRPVATGRPASS
+341 DATHPVPAARPASS

-365 EKIGA
+365 QKIGA
-370 GGMAEVFKARMKG
+370 GGMAEVFKARMSG

-400 ASNAEFV
+400 ATNADFV

-428 YDLGKVEAWHYIA
+428 YDLGKVDAWHYIA

-450 RTLLKLGKDKG
+450 RTLLKLAKERG

-530 TMSGALKGKLQYMS
+530 TISGALKGKLQYMS

-649 AIYMHRLLEAPQA
+649 AIYMHRLLEAP
-662 SDAEIEAAFDAARD
+662 
-676 MPRPAAPQAPAS
+676 PA
-688 EVPPKKGKGLVIA
+688 
-701 KASGEATR
+701 
-709 PSIPAP
+709 IPAP
-715 TPLPQPAARRSVG
+715 APLPTPATRRAVG
-728 EAAAAHAL
+728 ESAAAPAL
-736 PATGESKK
+736 PAAGESKK
-744 SRAGLVAGIGIAA
+744 SRAGLVAGIGIVAA
-757 VVLVAGALY
+757 VLVVGALF
-766 VTKDRWSGAKA
+766 VTKDRWSGAKPPVTA
-777 PDTALAP
+777 PAP
-784 KTEVPSASASSAA
+784 KTEAPSASAPSAA
-797 SAAPA
+797 SVALSPA
-802 PTLPAVE
+802 LPAAE

-822 VRRLGAER
+822 ARRLGAER
-830 EKALRDAAAREL
+830 EKALRDAAAKQL
-842 AASGKPAPAPA
+842 ATAGKPAHASA
-853 QAPPV
+853 QAPAV

-864 KPAEPPRAVDAV
+864 KSAEPPRAGGAS

-889 SATVVRAPETR
+889 SATLVRAPEPR
-900 PTEVT
+900 
-905 AEAAQKPPPPQPA
+905 PA
-918 EVSVPDNPPVIPAAS
+918 EISVPDKPLMVPAAS
-933 NTPASEGDLVGPG
+933 NAPVSEGDLVGPG
-946 EGVTEPRL
+946 EGVLEPRL
-954 VRLGGVG
+954 VRLGSMG
-961 NLPPQ
+961 NLPLQ
-966 ARQISRAADGS
+966 ARQIKRAADGS

-988 ERGAVLEVR
+988 ERGVVR
-997 IVKRSSY
+997 DIRVVKPSSY
-1004 KFVDEAAVRSLKGAT
+1004 KFVDEAAMRSLKGAT

-1033 KTFPIEVRP
+1033 KTFSLTVKP

>member
-1 MFPFVDTAVTPTI
+1 
-14 IDCSERSCARG
+14 
-25 GGLAPAL
+25 
-32 QTGMKF
+32 MKF

-63 LVIARDG
+63 LVVARDG

-76 YQKTRPDLVLISS
+76 YRKSRPDLVLISS

-163 SSPRPPSDPGSPLL
+163 SSSGPPSDPGTPLL
-177 SADDIFSEVL
+177 SAEDIFSDVL
-187 TGLGE
+187 IELDE
-192 VGPPAKP
+192 APPSAKP
-199 VSREMPAPS
+199 VSREMPPPG

-213 LHDTLSGLLPPKK
+213 LHDTLSGLMPPKK
-226 SMSGS
+226 SVSGS
-231 TPPFPSAER
+231 SVPFPSAER
-240 PDRPVER
+240 PERPVER

-262 RPQQTSRSGESPAR
+262 RPQQAPRPDESQARS
-276 RISSVDKLLS
+276 ISSVDKLLH
-286 DTLSGIMPPPKTT
+286 DTLSGLMPPPKT
-299 AAAPPSRPR
+299 ASAAPPARPR
-308 ESSREVSGETL
+308 EISREVSGETL
-319 RTKVSPIP
+319 RMKVSPIP
-327 PSVPPA
+327 PPVPPA
-333 PPPLRRPG
+333 PPPMVRPV
-341 DATRPVATGRPASS
+341 DTTRPVVAGRPASS

-400 ASNAEFV
+400 ATNAEFV

-428 YDLGKVEAWHYIA
+428 YDLGKVDAWHYIA

-450 RTLLKLGKDKG
+450 RTLLKLGKERG
-461 FPLPAELALFIASKI
+461 FPLPAELALFIAAKI

-649 AIYMHRLLEAPQA
+649 AIYMHRLLEPPQA
-662 SDAEIEAAFDAARD
+662 SDDEIEAAFDAARD
-676 MPRPAAPQAPAS
+676 MPRPAAPPAPAS
-688 EVPPKKGKGLVIA
+688 EAPPKKGKGLVIA
-701 KASGEATR
+701 KASGDVTR
-709 PSIPAP
+709 PPIPAP
-715 TPLPQPAARRSVG
+715 APHRAPAARRAVRES
-728 EAAAAHAL
+728 AAAHAL
-736 PATGESKK
+736 PAAGESKK

-757 VVLVAGALY
+757 VVLVVGALF
-766 VTKDRWSGAKA
+766 VTKNRWTGANPPVTA
-777 PDTALAP
+777 PVP
-784 KTEVPSASASSAA
+784 KTEAPAASASSAA
-797 SAAPA
+797 SVAVSPA
-802 PTLPAVE
+802 LPAAE

-822 VRRLGAER
+822 ARRLGAER
-830 EKALRDAAAREL
+830 EKALRDAAAKQL
-842 AASGKPAPAPA
+842 TAAGKPATASA
-853 QAPPV
+853 QAPAV

-864 KPAEPPRAVDAV
+864 KPAEPPREGDAS

-889 SATVVRAPETR
+889 SATVVRAPEPR
-900 PTEVT
+900 PAEVA
-905 AEAAQKPPPPQPA
+905 AEAAPKPTLAPPA
-918 EVSVPDNPPVIPAAS
+918 EVSVPDKSPVIPAAS
-933 NTPASEGDLVGPG
+933 NTPVSEGDLVGPS
-946 EGVTEPRL
+946 EGVVEPRL
-954 VRLGGVG
+954 VRLGGMG
-961 NLPPQ
+961 DLPPQ
-966 ARQISRAADGS
+966 ARQVTRAADGS

-988 ERGAVLEVR
+988 ERGVVR
-997 IVKRSSY
+997 DIRVIKPSSY

-1033 KTFPIEVRP
+1033 KTFPITVKP